1 MANYRFMNASNVE
14 YDKPA
19 AGTKDEYTVTFV
31 EGDLFT
37 MYRHGERYVVQ
48 HENAPDLKF
57 LFTLKEGSAL
67 HNMSEELLSV
77 EVDPDNPPYML
88 FKPSFDIVPMLY
100 DYFNRTYFNDECPV
114 VKFRKTT
121 KSTVWGMAQ
130 LEFVR
135 KKPVYTFF
143 VNESSMIDRVLFTNT
158 VLHEQIHLRNFAKGY
173 KLMNID
179 PSSSKDY
186 LHDDHG
192 PLFQDEMRRLNA
204 KGFHILLAATHEE
217 FKRDASEEFYAIVA
231 LETQSGRVISWNAWY
246 TDKLLNEDDTE
257 RLAAQLKDLNPHA
270 EYTIKLIKTK
280 DRNVTHANH
289 IKSTKTFTDSTL
301 KKKIAGD
308 IDLKNAELLHTVYL
322 RPSIHVE
329 LPDYKDVPD
338 LYALPL
344 DGFYRAMRS
353 YTDDR
358 MVLRAKWMKFPG
370 KLLSSQIDKK
380 FSTLIGRMGRNAIHD
395 DDIVNNLNDIR
406 AAYADRFSYQQYVD
420 AMNAFIKKYDRKGL
434 LAEYAKIMR
443 LIA

>member
-1 MANYRFMNASNVE
+1 MANYRYMGERDLEYTDASDE
-14 YDKPA
+14 YDLH
-19 AGTKDEYTVTFV
+19 FV
-31 EGDLFT
+31 QGDLFT
-37 MYRHGERYVVQ
+37 MYRHGQVYIVQ
-48 HENAPDLKF
+48 HSDAPEVIFKLK
-57 LFTLKEGSAL
+57 LKQGNDL

-77 EVDPDNPPYML
+77 ETDPDNPPYML
-88 FKPSFDIVPMLY
+88 FKPSFEMMPLLY
-100 DYFNRTYFNDECPV
+100 DYFNRTYFNGECPV

-121 KSTVWGMAQ
+121 KSSVWGMAQ
-130 LEFVR
+130 LEWLR
-135 KKPVYTFF
+135 NKPVYTFF
-143 VNESSMIDRVLFTNT
+143 VNESAMIDRVLFSNT

-173 KLMNID
+173 KLMDID

-192 PLFQDEMRRLNA
+192 PHFQDEMRRLNA

-231 LETQSGRVISWNAWY
+231 QETAGGRVLSWNAWY
-246 TDKLLNEDDTE
+246 TAKELTADDTE
-257 RLAAQLKDLNPHA
+257 RLAGQLKEINPHA

-289 IKSTKTFTDSTL
+289 IKGTKTFTDSTL
-301 KKKIAGD
+301 KKKIQGD
-308 IDLKNAELLHTVYL
+308 IDLKNAEVLYTTYL
-322 RPSIHVE
+322 RPSIAVE

-344 DGFYRAMRS
+344 ENFYRSMRS

-380 FSTLIGRMGRNAIHD
+380 FSTLIGRMGRDSIHD
-395 DDIVNNLNDIR
+395 DDVVNILNDIR

-420 AMNAFIKKYDRKGL
+420 AMHAFIKKYDRKGL